1 MNKVIWLLI
10 LSDILIL
17 SAFGLISPIF
27 GIFLKD
33 NIAGGSIAAAGLAST
48 IFFLVKSIAQLP
60 LSRII
65 DTKKEKLGYLIGGT
79 FLIAATPFIYAFSPN
94 VNFIYF
100 SQVIYGLGA
109 AMSYPAWF
117 TLFTNYVDKKHQGW
131 EWSVWGTGVG
141 FGTAGTAYLG
151 AIMAESFGFDAVFY
165 MVGIFSLIGMSLLFF
180 LSKKYLQDVKR
191 ISHFLK
197 MDHLKR

>member
-1 MNKVIWLLI
+1 MNKVILLLI

-27 GIFLKD
+27 GIFLKE
-33 NIAGGSIAAAGLAST
+33 NIAGGSLTAAGLAST
-48 IFFLVKSIAQLP
+48 IFFIVKSVAQLP

-100 SQVIYGLGA
+100 GQVIYGLGA

-141 FGTAGTAYLG
+141 FGTAATAYLG
-151 AIMAESFGFDAVFY
+151 AIIAEELGFNFVFY
-165 MVGIFSLIGMSLLFF
+165 VVGIFSLLGMGLLFF